1 MNEVKV
7 RSRFKTRNIT
17 RVAVLSVIAFVL
29 MNIKTPLGF
38 IAPSFMKLDISDMPV
53 LIGAFT
59 MGPVYGVITAL
70 IKNILKIIIA
80 GSDTGLVG
88 ELSNF
93 IVASAFAVTAS
104 LFYRK
109 HRTFKG
115 AIGSLA
121 LGIITMTALAMLSNY
136 FFIFPLYGKIMPMEA
151 IISMCSKINANVKG
165 LKDIMVYVVLPFNL
179 VKGTIT
185 AIFTIFIYKHVRPA
199 LKD

>member
-1 MNEVKV
+1 
-7 RSRFKTRNIT
+7 
-17 RVAVLSVIAFVL
+17 
-29 MNIKTPLGF
+29 
-38 IAPSFMKLDISDMPV
+38 
-53 LIGAFT
+53 

-151 IISMCSKINANVKG
+151 IISMCSKINANVKD
-165 LKDIMVYVVLPFNL
+165 LKDIMFYVVLPFNL